1 MVVMTRR
8 TNCVLHAVVPQAS
21 AKTTRTRSQ
30 ACGRDFVRQREI
42 TRYGIDL
49 LQAFGEW
56 RRLAIYS
63 CSPSV
68 RLANCWSPSRCPPAR
83 CRPLTRARS
92 AAERTASGTEP
103 EGRVSLAVAGVH
115 GGLLVGRSSVKTGHG
130 LLSVPVRFIHRR
142 GRMMLRRLEC
152 ENERSPYL
160 TPCHRYLAGDR

>member
-42 TRYGIDL
+42 TRYGFDL

-56 RRLAIYS
+56 RRLAILFLF
-63 CSPSV
+63 PIRQTGQLLV
-68 RLANCWSPSRCPPAR
+68 AIPMPAR
-83 CRPLTRARS
+83 SMPPPYTRTLRSRTHSLRDRAGRKGFACRR
-92 AAERTASGTEP
+92 
-103 EGRVSLAVAGVH
+103 GRQ
-115 GGLLVGRSSVKTGHG
+115 GGLVGRSSVKTGHG

-160 TPCHRYLAGDR
+160 TPCHRYLAADR